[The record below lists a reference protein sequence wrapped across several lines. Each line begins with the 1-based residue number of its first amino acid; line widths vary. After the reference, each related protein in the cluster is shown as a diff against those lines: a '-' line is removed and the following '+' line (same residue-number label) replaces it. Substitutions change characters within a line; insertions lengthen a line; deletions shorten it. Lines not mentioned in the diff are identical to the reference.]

1 MNGDVFLRREFA
13 LAAACA
19 ALAAGEARG
28 EAAEQQPV
36 EDPYPKNAE
45 EALARLKEGNRRFA
59 QGKVRHA
66 HEAADWRKQLMAGQ
80 RPIATILGCSDSR
93 VPVELVF
100 DQGFGD
106 LFVIRV
112 AGNVISDE
120 TIGSIGYALRHLK
133 TPLLV
138 IMGHEGCGA
147 VSAALDALSG
157 DALQAKYIQSLVR
170 HIEPAVKRLDAK
182 LEGEARLS
190 AAVEANVRW
199 SAEQLSRLPEAEP
212 FRREKLVTM
221 VRAVYDLKTGTVRF
235 LE

>member
-1 MNGDVFLRREFA
+1 MRLESFTRRGFVGA
-13 LAAACA
+13 ATAACFGGKVHA
-19 ALAAGEARG
+19 FQREEPRI
-28 EAAEQQPV
+28 EE
-36 EDPYPKNAE
+36 PYPKNAD

-59 QGKVRHA
+59 EGKVRHA
-66 HEAADWRKQLMAGQ
+66 HEAADWRKQLAAGQ

-93 VPVELVF
+93 VPIELVF

-120 TIGSIGYALRHLK
+120 TIGSIGFALRHLK

-147 VSAALDALSG
+147 VTAALDALSG
-157 DALQAKYIQSLVR
+157 KLPQAKYIQSLVR
-170 HIEPAVKRLDAK
+170 HIEPAIKRLDATV
-182 LEGEARLS
+182 EGEARLS

-199 SAEQLSRLPEAEP
+199 SAEQLSRLPEAEQ
-212 FRREKLVTM
+212 FRKENVVKM
-221 VRAVYDLKTGTVRF
+221 VSGVYDLKTGTVRF
-235 LE
+235 LG